1 VGICTNWH
9 AAALRDCTYYDD
21 ETDSSGLDEIV
32 YWLNIVVSIDTST
45 SALSVTYRG
54 GSGYYVCSDQWTPAF
69 SDAVCQQL
77 GHP

>member
-1 VGICTNWH
+1 MM
-9 AAALRDCTYYDD
+9 
-21 ETDSSGLDEIV
+21 
-32 YWLNIVVSIDTST
+32 NIVVSIDTST

-54 GSGYYVCSDQWTPAF
+54 VSGYYVCSDQWTTMF